1 MNVER
6 PKYKAPE
13 GDPDAGNPLWV
24 VEDQGT
30 QKTHRFWGWVVAG
43 QRSSSQLRCRLFLQ
57 ARKRLLHVKHPSV
70 GVLWMRPASWLSENQ
85 GPFQ

>member
-1 MNVER
+1 MTVER

-43 QRSSSQLRCRLFLQ
+43 QRSSW
-57 ARKRLLHVKHPSV
+57 
-70 GVLWMRPASWLSENQ
+70 G
-85 GPFQ
+85 